1 VTYVGTLSLFA
12 TPPTTVRVRGL
23 AEPRSAVADDLSIG
37 LDFDSYYRND
47 YRSLVGLAIVL
58 TGSRNV
64 AEDLCQEAL
73 TEAHRRW
80 DDVQHFDDPGAW
92 VRRVL
97 VNKSRSRFRRVTSEA
112 KAMARLGGR
121 RQQPALQVGT
131 DDAAGDVWAA
141 IRRLPER
148 QAQAVALFYWED
160 RSIAQIATILACGEE
175 TVKTHLK
182 RGRAALAESLDAHDP
197 RTTDTPSATERGDIS

>member
-1 VTYVGTLSLFA
+1 MT
-12 TPPTTVRVRGL
+12 
-23 AEPRSAVADDLSIG
+23 DDVPITI
-37 LDFDSYYRND
+37 DFDSYYRAD
-47 YRSLVGLAIVL
+47 YRSLVGLAVVL
-58 TGSRNV
+58 TGSRNI

-80 DDVQHFDDPGAW
+80 DVVQDYDDPGAW

-121 RQQPALQVGT
+121 RQEMATEVGGG
-131 DDAAGDVWAA
+131 AGEASGEVWAA
-141 IRRLPER
+141 IRRLPSR

-160 RSIAQIATILACGEE
+160 RSISQIAAILDCGEE

-182 RGRAALAESLDAHDP
+182 RGRAALAQSLDAHDP
-197 RTTDTPSATERGDIS
+197 RTAGLERDQGGAS

>member
-1 VTYVGTLSLFA
+1 M
-12 TPPTTVRVRGL
+12 
-23 AEPRSAVADDLSIG
+23 ADRIPIT
-37 LDFDSYYRND
+37 LDFDSYYRAD

-58 TGSRNV
+58 CGSRNV

-80 DDVQHFDDPGAW
+80 DVVQHYDDPGAW

-112 KAMARLGGR
+112 RAMTRLGGR
-121 RQQPALQVGT
+121 RQ
-131 DDAAGDVWAA
+131 DAATRVGKHEASDDVWAA
-141 IRRLPER
+141 IRRLPTR
-148 QAQAVALFYWED
+148 QAHAVALFYWED
-160 RSIAQIATILACGEE
+160 RSIGDIGIILDCGEE

-182 RGRAALAESLDAHDP
+182 RGRAELSESLGAYDP
-197 RTTDTPSATERGDIS
+197 RSAGDES